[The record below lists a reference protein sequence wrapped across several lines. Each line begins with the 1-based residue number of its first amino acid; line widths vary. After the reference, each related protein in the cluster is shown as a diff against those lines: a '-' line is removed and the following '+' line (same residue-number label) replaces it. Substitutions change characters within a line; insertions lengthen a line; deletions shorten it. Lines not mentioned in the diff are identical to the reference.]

1 MLVLSRRRDETIMIG
16 DDVEITIVDIKGDTV
31 RLGINAPKFVTVH
44 RKEIYDA
51 IKAENI
57 ENMKKQQVPD
67 AAAIG
72 NLAQLMQPKLSGTA
86 LNQATKL
93 SRLAPAVSPKIVI
106 EKSKK

>member
-31 RLGINAPKFVTVH
+31 RLGINAPRFVTVH

-72 NLAQLMQPKLSGTA
+72 SLTQLMQPKIAGSSLGKTD
-86 LNQATKL
+86 KL
-93 SRLAPAVSPKIVI
+93 SRLAPIVVSEIKPAK
-106 EKSKK
+106 

>member
-16 DDVEITIVDIKGDTV
+16 DDVEITVVDIKGDTV
-31 RLGINAPKFVTVH
+31 RLGINAPRFVTVH

-57 ENMKKQQVPD
+57 ENMKKQQVPN

-72 NLAQLMQPKLSGTA
+72 SLAQLMQPKLAGDA
-86 LNQATKL
+86 LNKADKL
-93 SRLAPAVSPKIVI
+93 SSMVPSVKPQIKTD
-106 EKSKK
+106 KK